1 MVKRMA
7 FVENTHTS
15 FMTLGRKVVYSVVGG
30 FVITLIT
37 VLIPNTAL
45 IGISSYGYPF
55 PWLGQSF
62 LLPEGPMILLWR
74 GLMLDLLVW
83 TVVVFV
89 IINLY
94 QMPKK
99 KESAT
104 ALAAEKP

>member
-1 MVKRMA
+1 MA
-7 FVENTHTS
+7 FAENSQAS
-15 FMTLGRKVVYSVVGG
+15 FMTLGRKVVYSFIGG

-37 VLIPNTAL
+37 VLLPNTAI

-62 LLPEGPMILLWR
+62 ILPEGPMILLWS
-74 GLMLDLLVW
+74 GLILDLLVW

-94 QMPKK
+94 QVLRK
-99 KESAT
+99 KESAM
-104 ALAAEKP
+104 ALAAAKP